1 MPLLSGRIWMHLK
14 HEEKVTRFETESSA
28 RFFGARVAMSTTVS
42 LLDPKSG
49 RPRLY
54 TSRSGKSAR
63 RFTFSEK
70 SYSYEKLKTT
80 GNAAAPL
87 SSWEVR
93 RHDEFLYPTD
103 ATGKIL
109 PVYDYYGMLL
119 RLRETTLSKIGDEAT
134 FHIATSKGAIAF
146 TVTVAEIRRGTLSWL
161 TLPDRK
167 KTERVVSQMRLQV
180 APADAGVDAEGFLK
194 MEGETELWVEQKSKT
209 VLRIGGK
216 APKVPGKIALVLAE
230 IG

>member
-14 HEEKVTRFETESSA
+14 HEDKVTRFETESSA
-28 RFFGARVAMSTTVS
+28 RFLGARVAMSNTVS

-63 RFTFSEK
+63 RFTFGK
-70 SYSYEKLKTT
+70 ASYSYEKLKTT
-80 GNAAAPL
+80 GDDNAPL
-87 SSWEVR
+87 DGWEIR
-93 RHDEFLYPTD
+93 RHDEFPYPVD
-103 ATGKIL
+103 AAGEIL

-119 RLRETTLSKIGDEAT
+119 RLRDTELSKIGDEAM
-134 FHIATSKGAIAF
+134 FHIATSKGAVAF
-146 TVTVAEIRRGTLSWL
+146 TVTVAEIRRDELSWL
-161 TLPDRK
+161 TLPGGE
-167 KTERVVSQMRLQV
+167 KTERVVGQMRLQV
-180 APADAGVDAEGFLK
+180 TPADAGDEAEGFLK